1 MSIERIN
8 GGKKKE
14 GREKRES
21 QEEERQITN
30 PWGGREGEKTL
41 SRTRGSGW
49 GCSAV
54 APPRQ
59 EAAEKRGVCG
69 EGVLRVSGGG
79 RKKEKARRRG
89 REMERGRGEKEG
101 GGRPGI
107 DRLKKGWIFLPLGGG
122 PAALEGRVPDSITT
136 KPTSDLRNRSTED
149 LLSLFFPSFLGGFFL
164 HSLSSFSFLFL
175 SPSFRGAISAE
186 FGDDRT
192 RNSRWNRCYILQI
205 TKR

>member
-1 MSIERIN
+1 MEKR
-8 GGKKKE
+8 KREEKKE
-14 GREKRES
+14 KARRRT
-21 QEEERQITN
+21 EEERQITN
-30 PWGGREGEKTL
+30 PSGGREGEKTL

-149 LLSLFFPSFLGGFFL
+149 LLSLFFFPLSSGDSSSTPFLPF
-164 HSLSSFSFLFL
+164 LSSFYLLLFGEG
-175 SPSFRGAISAE
+175 FRQSLG
-186 FGDDRT
+186 G
-192 RNSRWNRCYILQI
+192 
-205 TKR
+205 